1 VADIVASLGSETS
14 GIVLPP
20 DEPHGQFNLWWPRDV
35 PYINQKSRDEAYE
48 HASTS
53 QNPDLGADLSKLTIG
68 DNNVANSHIYL
79 KTLARNEFR
88 LACLTAA
95 PGEGEF
101 PVHLSLETY
110 THDNRPEYETVSYIW
125 GGENGDSRLCRP
137 IFIGPHW
144 DVLLQTRNCWAM
156 LQFARPRRGERMIW
170 GDALCKLLLFDDTL
184 GQVFLI
190 LRVTIVCL
198 LSEEG

>member
-1 VADIVASLGSETS
+1 MPDVYIDSDSTPKCRACGSACPPVADVVASLGSETS

-35 PYINQKSRDEAYE
+35 PYINQKPRNEAHE
-48 HASTS
+48 HTSTT
-53 QNPDLGADLSKLTIG
+53 QNQHLDKDVSNLTIG
-68 DNNVANSHIYL
+68 DIKVANSHIYL
-79 KTLARNEFR
+79 KTLDSNEFR

-95 PGEGEF
+95 PQEGDY
-101 PVHLSLETY
+101 PAHITLETY

-125 GGENGDSRLCRP
+125 EGENGDSRLCRP

-156 LQFARPRRGERMIW
+156 LRFA
-170 GDALCKLLLFDDTL
+170 
-184 GQVFLI
+184 
-190 LRVTIVCL
+190 
-198 LSEEG
+198 